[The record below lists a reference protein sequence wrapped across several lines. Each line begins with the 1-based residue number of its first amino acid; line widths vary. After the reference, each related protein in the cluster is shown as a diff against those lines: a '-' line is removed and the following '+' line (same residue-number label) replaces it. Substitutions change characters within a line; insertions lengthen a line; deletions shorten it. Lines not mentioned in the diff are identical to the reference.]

1 MSLEG
6 TARRPL
12 IGLSIG
18 GDQRHPAYLRM
29 RRTYPRAIEQA
40 GGLPLLL
47 PPMEDAEALRE
58 AVQLLDGMVFPGGP
72 DVAPAHYGVGE
83 VHPTTCVDDA
93 LDGLELALAAWA
105 TSSELPTLGICR
117 GQQLLNVAL
126 GGTLIQ
132 DLPSH
137 QPESEVVHAQ
147 PASRSALTHDLTLDP
162 TSRLADVLGVQQCR
176 VNSFHHQ
183 AVDRLGRGLRPVA
196 WSPDGVVEGVE
207 SDEHPWLLAVQFH
220 PEELVGFH
228 QPSQRLFRAL
238 VDACRDRSRRQPASA
253 PGSCSVPA
261 GRAITSATAP

>member
-1 MSLEG
+1 MSREEPG
-6 TARRPL
+6 RRPV

-40 GGLPLLL
+40 GGLPLLI
-47 PPMEDAEALRE
+47 PPMEDASALRE
-58 AVQLLDGMVFPGGP
+58 VVQVLDGIVFPGGL
-72 DVAPAHYGVGE
+72 DVAPAHYGDE
-83 VHPTTCVDDA
+83 EAHPATCVDDV
-93 LDGLELALAAWA
+93 LDSLELALAAWA
-105 TSSELPTLGICR
+105 SAGDVPTLGICR

-137 QPESEVVHAQ
+137 RPDSEVAHAQ
-147 PASRSALTHDLTLDP
+147 AEPRTALTHELTVDPASR
-162 TSRLADVLGVQQCR
+162 LAEVLGVQQCL

-196 WSPDGVVEGVE
+196 WAPDGVVEGVE
-207 SDEHPWLLAVQFH
+207 SVEHPWLLAVQFH

-238 VDACRDRSRRQPASA
+238 VDVCRARPRRHQTLAA
-253 PGSCSVPA
+253 P
-261 GRAITSATAP
+261 